1 MDLNLFK
8 CELILLIQQNNSIY
22 WSYHNS
28 VSQKIFNAIID
39 SKLELIEYIQLDSFS
54 YHNSNRL
61 YLNDLDFRT

>member
-28 VSQKIFNAIID
+28 VSQKIFNAVID
-39 SKLELIEYIQLDSFS
+39 STFGI
-54 YHNSNRL
+54 N
-61 YLNDLDFRT
+61 